1 MTDKTLGQKLHPL
14 LYEIE
19 MIILESMA
27 YRVGRLHYPDKSIQA
42 AATILMD
49 VILDK
54 MWEVQEN
61 DQMSQEDRNK
71 MAEACGK
78 EIRALIWK
86 YTNIDTHKLIKQ
98 KE

>member
-1 MTDKTLGQKLHPL
+1 MKSLGERLHPIL
-14 LYEIE
+14 FEIE
-19 MIILESMA
+19 MTIRESMA
-27 YRVGRLHYPDKSIQA
+27 HRIGRLHYPDKSIQS

-54 MWEVQEN
+54 MLDVQEYDKM
-61 DQMSQEDRNK
+61 DQDDRMK

-86 YTNIDTHKLIKQ
+86 YTNIDTHELIKR
-98 KE
+98 KS